1 MNKLLILISAL
12 LLVGCSSYRPIAD
25 LKASKNANH
34 FQEDRLVAREK
45 AAEMLKNRI
54 LNHPDGI
61 FYLID
66 KNTTTV
72 IPMELEKLEKEK
84 KNR

>member
-1 MNKLLILISAL
+1 
-12 LLVGCSSYRPIAD
+12 
-25 LKASKNANH
+25 
-34 FQEDRLVAREK
+34 
-45 AAEMLKNRI
+45 MLKNRI

-72 IPMELEKLEKEK
+72 IPMELEKLEKERE
-84 KNR
+84 NA

>member
-1 MNKLLILISAL
+1 MKYLVNFKIKEQGWSEITEVLSNK
-12 LLVGCSSYRPIAD
+12 D
-25 LKASKNANH
+25 SK
-34 FQEDRLVAREK
+34 EDKLVAREK

-66 KNTTTV
+66 KNNTTV
-72 IPMELEKLEKEK
+72 TPMELEKREE
-84 KNR
+84 ND

>member
-1 MNKLLILISAL
+1 MKYLVNFKIKEQGWSEITEVLSNK
-12 LLVGCSSYRPIAD
+12 D
-25 LKASKNANH
+25 SK
-34 FQEDRLVAREK
+34 EDKLVAREK

-72 IPMELEKLEKEK
+72 IPMEFEKLEKEK
-84 KNR
+84 KNRGKI

>member
-1 MNKLLILISAL
+1 MKYLVNFKIKEQGWSEIIDVLSNK
-12 LLVGCSSYRPIAD
+12 D
-25 LKASKNANH
+25 SK
-34 FQEDRLVAREK
+34 EDRLVAREK

-66 KNTTTV
+66 KNNTTV
-72 IPMELEKLEKEK
+72 NPMELEKREE
-84 KNR
+84 ND

>member
-1 MNKLLILISAL
+1 MHSVTKIMNFEY
-12 LLVGCSSYRPIAD
+12 G
-25 LKASKNANH
+25 H
-34 FQEDRLVAREK
+34 
-45 AAEMLKNRI
+45 RI

-66 KNTTTV
+66 INTTTV

-84 KNR
+84 KNRWKI

>member
-1 MNKLLILISAL
+1 MKYLVNFKIKEQGWSEIIDVLSNK
-12 LLVGCSSYRPIAD
+12 D
-25 LKASKNANH
+25 SK
-34 FQEDRLVAREK
+34 EDRLVAREK